1 MGEDVEVEEE
11 VDVEDLLVEEAAVA
25 SHLVGVEGDV
35 DSHPEEEEVVEVGLE
50 DLASVGEEAAVEE
63 EDAVE
68 VEDSN
73 KLSFR
78 CLQIM
83 QLIQSFISFRHRD
96 AQIRCELEALN
107 AAGDLPNV
115 MGVLKVLIL
124 RLMST
129 STTLNLAQY
138 RGCLTK

>member
-1 MGEDVEVEEE
+1 M
-11 VDVEDLLVEEAAVA
+11 
-25 SHLVGVEGDV
+25 
-35 DSHPEEEEVVEVGLE
+35 VEVGLE

-115 MGVLKVLIL
+115 MGVLKVVLIL

-138 RGCLTK
+138 RGCL